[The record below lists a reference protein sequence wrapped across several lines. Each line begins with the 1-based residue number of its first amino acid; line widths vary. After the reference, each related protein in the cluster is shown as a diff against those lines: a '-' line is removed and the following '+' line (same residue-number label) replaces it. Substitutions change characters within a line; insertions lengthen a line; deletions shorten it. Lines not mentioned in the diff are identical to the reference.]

1 MPTLLRRMVAHC
13 TDRTAVSQGWF
24 SVAAIR
30 RRLEP
35 VRRLNQRKSQSGQL
49 RRRLSGGARERA
61 QTSELR
67 HSACDRRRRHVHPRF
82 GRLGCRNRAASVRK
96 DRLGNLD
103 CRAGRALMA
112 VADLEKLV
120 VQLSADITK
129 FDRAM
134 ARAQGITNQRLGAIQ
149 KQALASSTAISG
161 AFIKSGAAIAG
172 AFIASDLV
180 RNMGALSDAATR
192 INNSLKVAGLSGAE
206 LESVYQSLNKAAIA
220 NGAPIETLATLYGR
234 VAQNQK
240 ELGASTTE
248 LTGFTDNIA
257 LALRVAGTD
266 ATAASGAL
274 LQLGQAL
281 GGGVIQAEEYN
292 SLIDGLLPSC
302 RLRPL
307 D

>member
-1 MPTLLRRMVAHC
+1 
-13 TDRTAVSQGWF
+13 
-24 SVAAIR
+24 
-30 RRLEP
+30 
-35 VRRLNQRKSQSGQL
+35 
-49 RRRLSGGARERA
+49 
-61 QTSELR
+61 
-67 HSACDRRRRHVHPRF
+67 
-82 GRLGCRNRAASVRK
+82 
-96 DRLGNLD
+96 
-103 CRAGRALMA
+103 MA